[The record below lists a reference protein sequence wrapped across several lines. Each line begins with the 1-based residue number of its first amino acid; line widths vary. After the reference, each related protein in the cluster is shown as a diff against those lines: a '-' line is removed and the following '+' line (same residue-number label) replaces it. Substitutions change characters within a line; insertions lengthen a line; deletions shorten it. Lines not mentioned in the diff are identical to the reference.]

1 MPLHHTHL
9 VVFAALLIVVQV
21 AMLFAWVRMSWAR
34 AHDLLTQYLNPVCWL
49 TGFYGLWFILPQIV
63 ALFPTHHLL
72 GFESLHPS
80 DRLDLMLPAQLWVIA
95 FLASVMTGY
104 LALAPFLVFD
114 TMQRAPTRR
123 WLDLDGLGLTYVL
136 LCFIGGIVAISLL
149 GRELVSSEGMRSQL
163 VKTPVGKLL
172 TIAGFFGNFAFAF
185 LFARLIVA
193 KRFALALLVI
203 GVFGTAVFLTGA
215 RGRLMW
221 ALVISTTFITLYND
235 RFNIR
240 RFATLGVGLL
250 AFLLVADAGLKAIRS
265 GDSSAVAASF
275 ESTGPLA
282 QLFLKRNFDGF
293 SNFAFITHFDE
304 VPRDPMILLN
314 GGRDAFMNFYYAK
327 IYESGVGFGVTY
339 PGMFW
344 LAGGPFALVAMG
356 FLFGCLIA
364 TLSLSLTFMRD
375 ERLIWSYLF
384 AMTWFCAIGG
394 NFQESFDKLC
404 TAAAPPLIWWLIDAL
419 LTYERAWRASREGV
433 QYA

>member
-1 MPLHHTHL
+1 MPQYHPHL
-9 VVFAALLIVVQV
+9 LVAAGLLILVQLT
-21 AMLFAWVRMSWAR
+21 MLFGWVRMSWAR
-34 AHDLLTQYLNPVCWL
+34 AHDLLTKYLNPVCWL
-49 TGFYGLWFILPQIV
+49 TGFYILWFILPQIV

-72 GFESLHPS
+72 GFEFLHPS
-80 DRLDLMLPAQLWVIA
+80 DRLDLILPAQIRVIA
-95 FLASVMTGY
+95 FLASVMAGY
-104 LALAPFLVFD
+104 LAFAPFFAYD
-114 TMQRAPTRR
+114 TVQRAAPRR
-123 WLDLDGLGLTYVL
+123 WLALDGLGLGYVL
-136 LCFIGGIVAISLL
+136 LCFVGGIVAISML

-193 KRFALALLVI
+193 RRFALALLVI

-235 RFNIR
+235 HLNIR
-240 RFATLGVGLL
+240 RFAALGVGLL

-265 GDSSAVAASF
+265 GDSTAVAASF
-275 ESTGPLA
+275 ESNGPLA

-304 VPRDPMILLN
+304 VPRDPAILVH
-314 GGRDAFMNFYYAK
+314 GGRDAFMNFYYPK
-327 IYESGVGFGVTY
+327 VYESGVGFGVTY

-344 LAGGPFALVAMG
+344 LAGGPLALIVMG
-356 FLFGCLIA
+356 FLFGFLIA
-364 TLSLSLTFMRD
+364 LISFALTFMRD
-375 ERLIWSYLF
+375 ERLVWSYLF
-384 AMTWFCAIGG
+384 AMTWFCAMGG

-404 TAAAPPLIWWLIDAL
+404 TAAAPPLIWFLADYAL
-419 LTYERAWRASREGV
+419 HSIRLWRPAPEGV
-433 QYA
+433 QYV